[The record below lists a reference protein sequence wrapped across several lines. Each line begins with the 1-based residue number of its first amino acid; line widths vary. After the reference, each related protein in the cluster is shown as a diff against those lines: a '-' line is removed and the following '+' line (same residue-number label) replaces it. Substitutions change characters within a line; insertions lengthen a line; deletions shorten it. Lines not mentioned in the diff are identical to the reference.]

1 MNIENAI
8 NDILERYEKI
18 NEKIS
23 HFDGTDSNAM
33 IQLAKDRSEIEDIA
47 TFGSNYLNICKQL
60 KDLQDVLIGES
71 DEEMRTIANEEIV
84 ELKHKIDE
92 MESKIKIML
101 LPKNKEDKKNA
112 ILEIRAGAGGD
123 EASLFGQDLAK
134 MYQRYADR
142 VGWKFEVVNSSYSDV
157 GGLKEIIIIISGTDV
172 FSKLKYESGTHRVQ
186 RVPDTENS
194 GRIHTSTITVA
205 VLPEMEDVDMKI
217 NEKDV
222 RTDIYRSS
230 GCGGQSVNTTDSAV
244 RLTHIPTGIVVSQQ
258 DERSQIQNKAKA
270 WKILCARVYDYERE
284 QKEKAMLMDRRDQI
298 GNGDR
303 SEKIRTYNYPQN
315 RITDH
320 RINFSVHNIPQVVGE
335 GDLQELIDNL
345 VRADELKRL
354 AKYNTNDNT

>member
-1 MNIENAI
+1 MDLQKSVS
-8 NDILERYEKI
+8 DILSKYEHI
-18 NEKIS
+18 NSEINN
-23 HFDGTDSNAM
+23 FDGNDTTAM
-33 IQLAKDRSEIEDIA
+33 IQLSKDRSELDEIA
-47 TFGSNYLNICKQL
+47 DYGSKYLNFCKQL
-60 KDLQDVLIGES
+60 KDLEDMLLVET
-71 DEEMRTIANEEIV
+71 DDEMRSISHEEIAS
-84 ELKHKIDE
+84 LKHTISE
-92 MESKIKIML
+92 MEDKIKIML

-123 EASLFGQDLAK
+123 EASLFGQELAK
-134 MYQRYADR
+134 MYQKYSDR
-142 VGWKFEVVNSSYSDV
+142 MGWKFEVVDSSYSDV
-157 GGLKEIIIIISGTDV
+157 GGLKEIIAMISGTDV
-172 FSKLKYESGTHRVQ
+172 FAKLKYESGTHRVQ

-205 VLPEMEDVDMKI
+205 VLPEMEDVDIKI

-230 GCGGQSVNTTDSAV
+230 GSGGQSVNTTDSAV

-270 WKILCARVYDYERE
+270 WKILRARVYEHERE

-298 GNGDR
+298 GSGDR

-320 RINFSVHNIPQVVGE
+320 RIGFSVHNIPQVVGE
-335 GDLQELIDNL
+335 GDLQDLIDNL
-345 VRADELKRL
+345 IRADELKRL
-354 AKYNTNDNT
+354 SQSF

>member
-1 MNIENAI
+1 MDLQKSVS
-8 NDILERYEKI
+8 DILSKYEHI
-18 NEKIS
+18 NAEINN
-23 HFDGTDSNAM
+23 FDGNDTTAM
-33 IQLAKDRSEIEDIA
+33 IQLSKDRSELDEIA
-47 TFGSNYLNICKQL
+47 DYGSKYLNFCKQL
-60 KDLQDVLIGES
+60 KDLEDMLLVET
-71 DEEMRTIANEEIV
+71 DDEMRSISHEEIAS
-84 ELKHKIDE
+84 LKHTISE
-92 MESKIKIML
+92 MEDKIKIML

-123 EASLFGQDLAK
+123 EASLFGQELAK
-134 MYQRYADR
+134 MYQKYSDR
-142 VGWKFEVVNSSYSDV
+142 MGWKFEVVDSSYSDV
-157 GGLKEIIIIISGTDV
+157 GGLKEIIAMISGTDV
-172 FSKLKYESGTHRVQ
+172 FAKLKYESGTHRVQ

-205 VLPEMEDVDMKI
+205 VLPEMEDVDIKI

-230 GCGGQSVNTTDSAV
+230 GSGGQSVNTTDSAV

-270 WKILCARVYDYERE
+270 WKILRARVYEHERE

-298 GNGDR
+298 GSGDR

-320 RINFSVHNIPQVVGE
+320 RIGFSVHNIPQVVGE
-335 GDLQELIDNL
+335 GDLQDLIDNL
-345 VRADELKRL
+345 IRADELKRL
-354 AKYNTNDNT
+354 SQSF

>member
-1 MNIENAI
+1 MDLQKSVS
-8 NDILERYEKI
+8 DILSKYEHI
-18 NEKIS
+18 NAEINN
-23 HFDGTDSNAM
+23 FDGNDTTAM
-33 IQLAKDRSEIEDIA
+33 IQLSKDRSELDEIA
-47 TFGSNYLNICKQL
+47 DYGSKYLNFCKQL
-60 KDLQDVLIGES
+60 KDLEDMLLVET
-71 DEEMRTIANEEIV
+71 DDEMRSISHEEIAS
-84 ELKHKIDE
+84 LKHIISE
-92 MESKIKIML
+92 MEDKIKIML

-123 EASLFGQDLAK
+123 EASLFGQELAK
-134 MYQRYADR
+134 MYQKYSDR
-142 VGWKFEVVNSSYSDV
+142 MGWKFEVVDSSYSDV
-157 GGLKEIIIIISGTDV
+157 GGLKEIIAMISGTDV
-172 FSKLKYESGTHRVQ
+172 FAKLKYESGTHRVQ

-205 VLPEMEDVDMKI
+205 VLPEMEDVDIKI

-230 GCGGQSVNTTDSAV
+230 GSGGQSVNTTDSAV

-270 WKILCARVYDYERE
+270 WKILRARVYEHERE

-298 GNGDR
+298 GSGDR

-320 RINFSVHNIPQVVGE
+320 RIGFSVHNIPQVVGE
-335 GDLQELIDNL
+335 GDLQDLIDNL
-345 VRADELKRL
+345 IRADELKRL
-354 AKYNTNDNT
+354 SQSF